1 MTRCNAYPNHLNRL
15 KRVEILISL
24 NHRPYFLKPPKLN
37 DANHLIVQPEF
48 PVFPCKCKGIKV
60 YFGAFSFVRNSVCG

>member
-1 MTRCNAYPNHLNRL
+1 MTRCNAHPNHPNRP
-15 KRVEILISL
+15 KRVEIL
-24 NHRPYFLKPPKLN
+24 HHLKSQPIFSEASKLN

-48 PVFPCKCKGIKV
+48 PLFPCKCKGVKV